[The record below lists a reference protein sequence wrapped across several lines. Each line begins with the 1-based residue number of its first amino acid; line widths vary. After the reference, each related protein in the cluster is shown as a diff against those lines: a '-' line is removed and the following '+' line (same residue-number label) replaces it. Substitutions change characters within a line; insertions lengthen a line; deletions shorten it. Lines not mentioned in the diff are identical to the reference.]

1 MALVDRIA
9 VDVTRVFMQFDHF
22 AETHYWNGEEITAV
36 LDEEAALKRKN
47 NNVND
52 ISWDNNTREVLVY
65 TPVVNFPEEKP
76 EPNTQVIFDKK
87 TMRVRQIN
95 EDMGV
100 YAILLSTFDA
110 REVV

>member
-22 AETHYWNGEEITAV
+22 AEKHYWNGIAIDAV
-36 LDEEAALKRKN
+36 LDEETALKRKN

-65 TPVVNFPEEKP
+65 TPVVGFPGKP
-76 EPNTQVIFDKK
+76 EPNTQVFFDKK
-87 TMRVRQIN
+87 QMRIRQIN
-95 EDMGV
+95 EDMGT
-100 YAILLSTFDA
+100 YAILLSSYDP
-110 REVV
+110 REGMA